1 QYVVPGSAEVSRAR
15 NLLSPGLTPT
25 GSSVTHFRRRCAT
38 LVAIAARALFHLGC
52 GDGVG
57 LPDEGVPTE
66 IKAFSGDDQTGPAGG
81 ALAEPVV
88 VRVTDRR
95 GPPCA

>member
-1 QYVVPGSAEVSRAR
+1 M
-15 NLLSPGLTPT
+15 T
-25 GSSVTHFRRRCAT
+25 
-38 LVAIAARALFHLGC
+38 ALFHLGC

-81 ALAEPVV
+81 TLALPVV
-88 VRVTDRR
+88 VRVTDRSGR
-95 GPPCA
+95 PVANQSVAFAPGSGSGSVTPASVYRLDLPPYRPKY